1 MQDAN
6 PAPQDDA
13 KRGMEENMATPMDQ
27 TQPDQTRTQLLWLLA
42 SVLTLIA
49 ACIVG
54 KRFRH
59 RV

>member
-1 MQDAN
+1 MDA
-6 PAPQDDA
+6 
-13 KRGMEENMATPMDQ
+13 PMDQ

-54 KRFRH
+54 KCFRH